1 MAGTAF
7 LPWEQWIARLLHPLY
22 VAARRWLY
30 AKRRQR
36 SLAESK
42 GWPEAEATIFAIGWD
57 SSLPREEVSYSY
69 CAKQEYYSG
78 SHWHWFD
85 KSDARE
91 VRAGD
96 RVAVRYNIKHPE
108 ESVFLR
114 FL

>member
-1 MAGTAF
+1 MRSVGSG
-7 LPWEQWIARLLHPLY
+7 
-22 VAARRWLY
+22 RWPK
-30 AKRRQR
+30 AKDGQKRR
-36 SLAESK
+36 
-42 GWPEAEATIFAIGWD
+42 P
-57 SSLPREEVSYSY
+57 PYSPSAGIAH
-69 CAKQEYYSG
+69 CPGKKSRIPIAAKQEYYSG

-96 RVAVRYNIKHPE
+96 RVAVQYNIEHPE